1 MQSSTQLMEAS
12 TRLVQV
18 SASTRTDMSQTKAD
32 IADIKNDIETLRQSV
47 RDLVV
52 ASQAQQ
58 QSIER
63 IALAAE
69 TQSAQLRNQREDI
82 ALLAQTAAR
91 QQQMLETLLQRG

>member
-1 MQSSTQLMEAS
+1 MEVS